1 MTKLSTEPPTQ
12 GAKHSILKLTAAAV
26 SVVWALS
33 GLYLGSFGDVYFAA
47 IMAFIIF
54 FDEWG
59 FSAEQK
65 LASARVNLQ
74 NFYRNGD
81 KLARAFILVVAVGG
95 NALVIDWLY
104 NLDVI
109 ALDLVDTW
117 IKRISPALIISS
129 ATLILVTFFSK
140 FFYSLN
146 LEHSDNQSLRI
157 EVCLYLSASMFMIF
171 NFIFWMGVKV
181 ESILPSKNSGG
192 KAYNF
197 GQWSDLSTW
206 FNNFLISSILISL
219 IWLIAST
226 IWSFSRYAEFFW
238 KKS

>member
-1 MTKLSTEPPTQ
+1 
-12 GAKHSILKLTAAAV
+12 
-26 SVVWALS
+26 
-33 GLYLGSFGDVYFAA
+33 
-47 IMAFIIF
+47 MAFIIF